1 MRKRFLFM
9 IAGLLLVLAAC
20 AAQPQPQPQAPPQ
33 PPFRPTATI
42 KDIMDSVVD
51 PNADFIW
58 ESISTTVSAKGIEEK
73 RPRTDDEWREVR
85 RRAIAL
91 LEASNLLLVPERHVA
106 KTGEKSENPGIE
118 LGPEEIEGLIN
129 QDKPT
134 FIDRA
139 LKLHDAVVP
148 ALKAIDEKNADALL
162 DAGDLID
169 RACEGCHLKY
179 WYPNDKEAQRQYDER
194 QKLP

>member
-1 MRKRFLFM
+1 MRTLLLFM
-9 IAGLLLVLAAC
+9 IASLLLVLGAC
-20 AAQPQPQPQAPPQ
+20 AAQPQPQAQAP

-58 ESISTTVSAKGIEEK
+58 ESIATTVSAKGIEEK

-91 LEASNLLLVPERHVA
+91 LEASNLLLVPDRHVA
-106 KTGEKSENPGIE
+106 KPGEKSENPGIE

-129 QDKPT
+129 KDKPT
-134 FIDRA
+134 FIELA
-139 LKLHDAVVP
+139 LTLHDAVVP
-148 ALKAIDEKNADALL
+148 ALKAIDEKNPDALL
-162 DAGDLID
+162 NAGDLID

-179 WYPNDKEAQRQYDER
+179 WYPNDQEAQRQYSER
-194 QKLP
+194 LKLP